1 MNSIGSADFIL
12 SCFNRD
18 YNKQNSILKSEKPIY
33 NQVNFDDSINK
44 YINKSSSYNPGTVIK
59 DEIESIGK
67 QNVVSHKETSD
78 EVDKLQQSESFKTN
92 NGIGI
97 TDSKSDDPSIVI
109 KFSVKNIIIV
119 VLIVVLIYCFYLI
132 TKYKSKLEKYKYK
145 LHKHKI

>member
-18 YNKQNSILKSEKPIY
+18 YNKQNGVLKSEEPIY
-33 NQVNFDDSINK
+33 NQVNFDESINK
-44 YINKSSSYNPGTVIK
+44 YINKSSSYNPGSVIK

-67 QNVVSHKETSD
+67 QNVASRKKHSD
-78 EVDKLQQSESFKTN
+78 EIDKSETTESFKTN

-109 KFSVKNIIIV
+109 KFSIKNIIIV
-119 VLIVVLIYCFYLI
+119 VLIVLLIYCFYSI
-132 TKYKSKLEKYKYK
+132 SKYKSKLEKYKYK